1 MNYNITFDLTGTTP
15 KIVLDDIT
23 DFGATSPTSLSY
35 ELKVTYPGGYVQT
48 KKASSIPSNKK
59 IEMTM
64 DVLADNFP
72 PKGEYKFTY
81 TTNYDGIATLDKIGS
96 YAYIRPKANLFKLF
110 DEYTPTLKVQDQT
123 DYGVQNFS
131 LSSSTRTI
139 TGSNTFLNQS
149 VTSSTTI
156 LDLKFNN
163 NYYDS
168 ALVLSLTNSLL
179 YVSNLSNW
187 LYISDRITQSY
198 SASPDVPPE
207 AALLLGYLKQYKS
220 DMDAQEGV
228 NLTEY
233 NRYKDSYVLIIS
245 ILEHAMSRSRQGDTV
260 GLTTYIQQIYRLLV
274 DFDYMQNVDTNAIIS
289 PYNFDIFVGIDWTLI
304 TNKPFVFTNP
314 TNKQILLYDSATS
327 KWVNSEWGYVHTQT
341 SPSLNWTITH
351 NLNKYPS
358 VTIVDSAGTVVEGD
372 IAYSNTNA
380 VVVTFSSTFS
390 GKAYFN

>member
-15 KIVLDDIT
+15 KIVLDDTT

-96 YAYIRPKANLFKLF
+96 YAYTRPKANLFKLF

-168 ALVLSLTNSLL
+168 ALVLSLTNVLL

-207 AALLLGYLKQYKS
+207 AALLLGYLKQFKS